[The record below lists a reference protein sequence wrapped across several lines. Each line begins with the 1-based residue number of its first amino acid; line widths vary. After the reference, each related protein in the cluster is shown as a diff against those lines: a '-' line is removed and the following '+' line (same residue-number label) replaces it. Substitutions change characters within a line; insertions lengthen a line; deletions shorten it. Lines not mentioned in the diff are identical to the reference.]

1 MKRAIF
7 TLSSLEQIKWKILL
21 IFKPHSTFTDNLSRY
36 IVRHEFL
43 IEGKRNEH
51 NGLNGIF
58 STELT
63 EKILWAQNLLAGAIV

>member
-1 MKRAIF
+1 
-7 TLSSLEQIKWKILL
+7 
-21 IFKPHSTFTDNLSRY
+21 
-36 IVRHEFL
+36 VRHEFL
-43 IEGKRNEH
+43 IEGKRNGH